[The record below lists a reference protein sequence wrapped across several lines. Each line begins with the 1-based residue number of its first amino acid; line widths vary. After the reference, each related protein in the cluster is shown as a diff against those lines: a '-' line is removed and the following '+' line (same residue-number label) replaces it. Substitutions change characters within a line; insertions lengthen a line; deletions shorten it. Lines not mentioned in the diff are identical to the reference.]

1 MDCIRAEA
9 LDAVLKQYKVIIETM
24 EEVYIHPLMMH
35 EYGLKAGGIVTTLE
49 KFDTLFGLQLGHLLF
64 GCAENTS
71 KVLQAKDLLIQEA
84 ISAVNVTRAFY
95 QRHAKAFNVFYDSV
109 VKGAT
114 AYRAV
119 DTLGGHNRSKC
130 HIL

>member
-1 MDCIRAEA
+1 MCPTRWTVRAEA

-24 EEVYIHPLMMH
+24 EEVHSTTH
-35 EYGLKAGGIVTTLE
+35 DEYGMKAGGIVTALE

-84 ISAVNVTRAFY
+84 MSAVNVTRAFY
-95 QRHAKAFNVFYDSV
+95 QRHI
-109 VKGAT
+109 KGKMMPSMCST
-114 AYRAV
+114 
-119 DTLGGHNRSKC
+119 
-130 HIL
+130 ILC